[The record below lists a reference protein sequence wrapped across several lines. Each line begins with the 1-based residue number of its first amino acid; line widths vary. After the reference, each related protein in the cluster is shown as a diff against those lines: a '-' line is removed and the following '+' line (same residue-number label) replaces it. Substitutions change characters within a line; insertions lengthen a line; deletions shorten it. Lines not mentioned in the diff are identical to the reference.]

1 MLLSD
6 PEEGNVIGNSHHK
19 PPGGTEISEPKS
31 PTNDEMVSLGEGEQS
46 VLQAKLTNM
55 AIQVSASSS
64 IVLDKEYLLDFFW
77 QCEESKLL
85 FQHVALKTK
94 RKVLK
99 SFLR

>member
-1 MLLSD
+1 MGQTSRHLFLHVEKKIMQSPKFSFLSD

-64 IVLDKEYLLDFFW
+64 IDI
-77 QCEESKLL
+77 S
-85 FQHVALKTK
+85 
-94 RKVLK
+94 
-99 SFLR
+99 

>member
-64 IVLDKEYLLDFFW
+64 IDI
-77 QCEESKLL
+77 S
-85 FQHVALKTK
+85 
-94 RKVLK
+94 
-99 SFLR
+99 